1 MAETDMAD
9 VFTLLEKLDTVDE
22 ETFGTL
28 ESERITAADPD
39 LSLID
44 LWEPDFVDGY
54 KLTTATGQ
62 AITLD
67 HIWEAHQ
74 AGENIL
80 MVGPSGTGKSSIA
93 FHLMDKVNEK
103 TRIKNREIYQKNLK
117 LLKDGDEK
125 KEIELVPYHALS
137 HEVAHLSCHEGTRSE
152 HLIGTVTVMIREDG
166 TRIPVRVLG
175 AITDAWINGKTLIA
189 EEIDFAP
196 PGVWGEAHQF
206 FDDRTKETTIYINGP
221 EKIRKNKKFRVIATA
236 NTLGAGENQIAFSGT
251 QVLNG
256 AFMNRFTYVVLVD
269 YLDRTKEIG
278 LIISKAGVK
287 IGLATAMVDAAI
299 QTRKSMKEGSTDIA
313 ITTRDLLAWSRECIR
328 AIKRR
333 GSEPTDA
340 TVLWNEIAVPAAYP
354 SFLNRIADSTTREAF
369 QDYVKIR

>member
-9 VFTLLEKLDTVDE
+9 VFTLLEKLGTVDE
-22 ETFGTL
+22 ETIGTI
-28 ESERITAADPD
+28 ETERITAADPES
-39 LSLID
+39 SLID

-54 KLTTATGQ
+54 ELTTTTGH

-67 HIWEAHQ
+67 TIWEAHQ

-80 MVGPSGTGKSSIA
+80 LVGPSGTGKSSIA
-93 FHLMDKVNEK
+93 FHLLDKANEK
-103 TRIKNREIYQKNLK
+103 ARIKNREIYQKNLK

-125 KEIELVPYHALS
+125 KEVELIPYHALP
-137 HEVAHLSCHEGTRSE
+137 HEIAHLSCHEGTRSE
-152 HLIGTVTVMIREDG
+152 HLTGTVTVMLKEDG

-175 AITDAWINGKTLIA
+175 AVTDAWINGKTLIA

-206 FDDRTKETTIYINGP
+206 FDGRTRETTIYINGP

-269 YLDRTKEIG
+269 YLERTKEIG
-278 LIISKAGVK
+278 LICSKAGIK

-299 QTRKSMKEGSTDIA
+299 QTRKSMREGATDVA
-313 ITTRDLLAWSRECIR
+313 ITTRDLLSWGRECTR

-333 GSEPTDA
+333 GSEPADVK
-340 TVLWNEIAVPAAYP
+340 VLWNEIAVPSAYP
-354 SFLNRIADSTTREAF
+354 SFLSRIADLATREAF
-369 QDYVKIR
+369 QTYVKIR